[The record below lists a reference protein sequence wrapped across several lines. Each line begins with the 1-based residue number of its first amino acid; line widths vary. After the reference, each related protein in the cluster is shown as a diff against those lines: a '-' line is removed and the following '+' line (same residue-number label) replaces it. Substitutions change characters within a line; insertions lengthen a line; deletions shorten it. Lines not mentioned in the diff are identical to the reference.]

1 MLFGYNSCIRVDTD
15 DGNPLFLRKI
25 YRHAGPAAHT
35 SVIVIDRQEA
45 ICLIHQKFVPA
56 AVVHYMHKMKKM
68 TQEQLA
74 EAAGVGVTHISHI
87 ETGNSVPSLQVMVDI
102 INALDCS
109 ADELLCVEIDQ
120 ARPLVN
126 CWLSELVDDCSGTEI
141 KLISDVVISLKS
153 SMRRLKIDGQ

>member
-1 MLFGYNSCIRVDTD
+1 MSIKSIALLGYYNIAR
-15 DGNPLFLRKI
+15 LHIQYK
-25 YRHAGPAAHT
+25 YRHFGGCL
-35 SVIVIDRQEA
+35 SMIDYKGIGIR
-45 ICLIHQKFVPA
+45 IRD
-56 AVVHYMHKMKKM
+56 MRKMKKM

>member
-1 MLFGYNSCIRVDTD
+1 MIDYKGIGIRIRDM
-15 DGNPLFLRKI
+15 R
-25 YRHAGPAAHT
+25 
-35 SVIVIDRQEA
+35 
-45 ICLIHQKFVPA
+45 
-56 AVVHYMHKMKKM
+56 KMKKM

-126 CWLSELVDDCSGTEI
+126 CWLLYDNLITNVQNRLPFRNISGILKCSAAAEIILMNRGDPYVHDSVPCDRSCGHRSEYLPAPKGSRPDSPRSPALFRI
-141 KLISDVVISLKS
+141 
-153 SMRRLKIDGQ
+153 